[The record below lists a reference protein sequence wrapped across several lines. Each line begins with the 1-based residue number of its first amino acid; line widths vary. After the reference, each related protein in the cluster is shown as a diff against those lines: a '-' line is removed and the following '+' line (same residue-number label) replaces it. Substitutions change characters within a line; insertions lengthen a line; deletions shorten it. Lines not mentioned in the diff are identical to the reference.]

1 MPIIPPG
8 GHNPRRRRPEERFY
22 SGPIPRV
29 TPRDVPSPGTSPADV
44 AGMEDP
50 TYWITDPRRPSSEF
64 KMPYRW
70 APERGEWA
78 YTGLS
83 TNRPEIP
90 GRDPVTGRPR
100 PPRFPLN
107 VEPVTRRI
115 ATERLPG
122 TLGPDDKGRT
132 GLFTK
137 FVRTSEGQT
146 QGGRAMVNTD
156 TFNRLIAEII
166 SGRTSAEISP
176 EQRLALLDPEN
187 LSQRELNLAYRVFER
202 LTPEA
207 KLEVGGYVSGTE
219 VISGEGRE
227 VFEYAIHHRMERT
240 GAEILKIDRRIQA
253 HQARLDELGRTI
265 TPETPSYVRAEINK
279 TWNRINALLQNSKAL
294 RTEFFSAQ
302 YNLYRLRGDEE
313 FDPTLGS
320 LISQAAPTHPL
331 FTDPSRAATIQREID
346 ARRDE
351 GATDTDIRA
360 YIQSEINT
368 ALENMPGIGDR
379 AEVAA
384 RMAAEWEAGRKPTE
398 MWEDFA
404 PTPRIDALSQALEN
418 LNKARLEAIEAQ
430 AQHATNMAKAQ
441 RNILDIRAA
450 GAFPIEGPGA
460 PMRITSGQYMGQNV
474 VFLGV
479 ENPNTRIT
487 PGGWHVPADYMESVA
502 NITDTARM
510 QGGRGVKQGRN
521 ISQSDPFPDKGFVPD
536 IGLRYRPGNMARDDL
551 LSKIQARV
559 IPDTGGEIPILK
571 AFETTAVSSELTK
584 AARQAQR
591 DWLWRRQQ
599 DVGADAD
606 RADAL
611 LQEAISVVDRKY
623 SEAISNRVAAGANKM
638 REAGQLP
645 YGPLLPRASRMTLT
659 RENQMALAS
668 VMDPVLGRQYWKAAN
683 NPLLKQ
689 EKNMASLSL
698 ADRERV
704 AAAREELNILQGK
717 LRKVSFT
724 TEEVA
729 REMMAGLLYTEGSR
743 VPYSQAYMAMFR
755 QPDQFTTQ
763 LRGIIE
769 SVIPEVRGERLHK
782 RREGEPTMVEKFQ
795 SMLKQH
801 AGDLGVDAPESR
813 RGAILNRMSIIRG
826 QRAQVGRDI
835 EIPTSELM
843 REEVDTGERVAR
855 ILEKTEARWADVVD
869 MDRPEDVINAI
880 DERAAQRAEDI
891 RRYVQYIAD
900 AHVEV
905 RYNELA
911 LQSGNLS
918 AELRAQI
925 NQDLLRARS
934 ELARR
939 RQVIYRHTDRDFTR
953 DIQTLY
959 SNAYNTLV
967 EARARVRVADRL
979 GISMSALNEAIY
991 RRVTRGIGTE
1001 SRRWIEDQE
1010 RQREYIHFLGE
1021 VRAGRVPNV
1030 TEKQFFARHLER
1042 LQAADTQR
1050 YLTSVRRL
1058 PREIQTLLERV
1069 PPGAQGA
1076 ALREQGIFRLPTLT
1090 EEASQAVVNIMA
1102 DIHNWDPTKR
1112 NIFQHILRGTPED
1125 ASPFYG
1131 GTPGAVYEHL
1141 SSLYARN
1148 VQLAMEIPGFQ
1159 ENYRKLYSSGSR
1171 VPLSKIPKEL
1181 TVRIAN
1187 VQQIALDA
1195 MQQANADNIAITFD
1209 VLGAHESD
1217 EAQAMTMAA
1226 LHYERYV
1233 ESLRKEAPRLGAT
1246 SVTGRSRILEM
1257 AANELKGGGPI
1268 SFTQQMTYRQMGLTP
1283 NLAIHSRDEAMRIIE
1298 EINTLSTK
1306 KHGSPIYTAQDLQDL
1321 HQLED
1326 EELKEYA
1333 RSDWAI
1339 YLERGRDDRD
1349 AIIRELFPAPQLRG
1363 PTPDDMAK
1371 YEALVEQY
1379 EEKITKMHQ
1388 YFETADIR
1396 QIGGYEFTPNTDAL
1410 SVVERLRSIRFRSD
1424 EAVRVGT
1431 RNTVTQE
1438 RNIRNQAAAKMAV
1451 IWRRTTATLKAD
1463 RAKEHGRLLTDIGVK
1478 PVHPITGAH
1487 IDDIW
1492 DSIIP
1497 DIDKELEQ
1505 YGLNWEIVRS
1515 ISESFNG
1522 VRAGGKNVNA
1532 IGLGSWVDMP
1542 DEFRA
1547 RQRALLSMRE
1557 KGSAYGPI
1565 ENYFYSPLAAGRFLN
1580 QPKGHPKT
1588 RMYDAFAELLWRKN
1602 MSDEELESFAESTLG
1617 KDRATGLL
1625 RRGCRGRRRCRSSN
1639 AQSEDS

>member
-1 MPIIPPG
+1 MPITPPG
-8 GHNPRRRRPEERFY
+8 GRKPQRRRPEEGFF

-29 TPRDVPSPGTSPADV
+29 TPRDVPPPGTSPADV

-64 KMPYRW
+64 KMPYSW
-70 APERGEWA
+70 SPERGEWV
-78 YTGLS
+78 YTGKS
-83 TNRPEIP
+83 TRYPEVP
-90 GRDPVTGRPR
+90 GRDPITGRPR
-100 PPRFPLN
+100 PPDFPLN
-107 VEPVTRRI
+107 VEAVTRRI

-122 TLGPDDKGRT
+122 TLGPDDQGRT

-137 FVRTSEGQT
+137 FVRTGEGQT

-219 VISGEGRE
+219 VIPGEGRE

-265 TPETPSYVRAEINK
+265 TPETPSYVRAEIHK
-279 TWNRINALLQNSKAL
+279 TWNRITALLQNSNAL
-294 RTEFFSAQ
+294 RREFFSAQ
-302 YNLYRLRGDEE
+302 YNLYRLRGDGE

-331 FTDPSRAATIQREID
+331 FTDPSRAATIQREMD
-346 ARRDE
+346 Q
-351 GATDTDIRA
+351 IRA
-360 YIQSEINT
+360 RGETTYANLAPEERARQIGQDLRNWLNDQLEVPEARFEGLSEEERRSARI
-368 ALENMPGIGDR
+368 
-379 AEVAA
+379 AEIRERRTVTN
-384 RMAAEWEAGRKPTE
+384 RIVQEWEAGRRPTE
-398 MWEDFA
+398 ILEEFA
-404 PTPRIDALSQALEN
+404 PTYRADAINQALEN

-645 YGPLLPRASRMTLT
+645 YGPLLPRASQMTLT
-659 RENQMALAS
+659 RENQMAMAA

-843 REEVDTGERVAR
+843 REEVDTDERVAR

-869 MDRPEDVINAI
+869 MDRPEDVINAV

-939 RQVIYRHTDRDFTR
+939 RQVIYRHTDREFTR

-979 GISMSALNEAIY
+979 GISMPALNEAIY

-1141 SSLYARN
+1141 SSLYERN

-1171 VPLSKIPKEL
+1171 VPLSKIPKR
-1181 TVRIAN
+1181 TN
-1187 VQQIALDA
+1187 
-1195 MQQANADNIAITFD
+1195 
-1209 VLGAHESD
+1209 
-1217 EAQAMTMAA
+1217 
-1226 LHYERYV
+1226 
-1233 ESLRKEAPRLGAT
+1233 
-1246 SVTGRSRILEM
+1246 
-1257 AANELKGGGPI
+1257 GP
-1268 SFTQQMTYRQMGLTP
+1268 Y
-1283 NLAIHSRDEAMRIIE
+1283 
-1298 EINTLSTK
+1298 
-1306 KHGSPIYTAQDLQDL
+1306 
-1321 HQLED
+1321 
-1326 EELKEYA
+1326 
-1333 RSDWAI
+1333 
-1339 YLERGRDDRD
+1339 
-1349 AIIRELFPAPQLRG
+1349 
-1363 PTPDDMAK
+1363 
-1371 YEALVEQY
+1371 
-1379 EEKITKMHQ
+1379 
-1388 YFETADIR
+1388 
-1396 QIGGYEFTPNTDAL
+1396 
-1410 SVVERLRSIRFRSD
+1410 
-1424 EAVRVGT
+1424 
-1431 RNTVTQE
+1431 
-1438 RNIRNQAAAKMAV
+1438 
-1451 IWRRTTATLKAD
+1451 
-1463 RAKEHGRLLTDIGVK
+1463 
-1478 PVHPITGAH
+1478 
-1487 IDDIW
+1487 
-1492 DSIIP
+1492 
-1497 DIDKELEQ
+1497 
-1505 YGLNWEIVRS
+1505 
-1515 ISESFNG
+1515 
-1522 VRAGGKNVNA
+1522 
-1532 IGLGSWVDMP
+1532 
-1542 DEFRA
+1542 
-1547 RQRALLSMRE
+1547 
-1557 KGSAYGPI
+1557 
-1565 ENYFYSPLAAGRFLN
+1565 
-1580 QPKGHPKT
+1580 
-1588 RMYDAFAELLWRKN
+1588 
-1602 MSDEELESFAESTLG
+1602 
-1617 KDRATGLL
+1617 
-1625 RRGCRGRRRCRSSN
+1625 C
-1639 AQSEDS
+1639 